1 MIRRGIV
8 GGVALAILILI
19 IVLIVKGCSGGTD
32 VIAGKWDVD
41 GITFYEFNGKGN
53 GALILPNSTY
63 GFTYEI
69 ETNQLI
75 IDYKDDS
82 LHDGSYTFEINGDKL
97 TLIGGEGTVGGTY
110 ALTKMP

>member
-41 GITFYEFNGKGN
+41 GTATLTDIPTCMKANSCYGN
-53 GALILPNSTY
+53 GAWDTVPPATASGT
-63 GFTYEI
+63 
-69 ETNQLI
+69 
-75 IDYKDDS
+75 
-82 LHDGSYTFEINGDKL
+82 DGE
-97 TLIGGEGTVGGTY
+97 V
-110 ALTKMP
+110 